1 MAQLQVYDGKA
12 GKVKQSTFDEKVFG
26 EKVLGRT
33 LREAVLMYEANA
45 RQGTVDTKERNEVA
59 GTTKKMYK
67 QKHTGRARHGSMR
80 VPNWRGGGVVGGPHP
95 RDFGWGM
102 PRKAL
107 RVALRSALFGKLRDG
122 EVSLLSSIDFEKPSS
137 KQARGVLQ
145 ALGVDGSCCVVLD
158 KADPLVWKSFRN
170 FPRVAVK
177 VAKDLNAFD
186 VCYYRRL
193 LMTPGALEELKAKV
207 GAARVDTEAA
217 AARPEAN
224 PQAKPKAAR
233 KTATAKRRTP

>member
-12 GKVKQSTFDEKVFG
+12 GKVKKESFDEKAFG

-45 RQGTVDTKERNEVA
+45 RQGTVDTKERNAVA

-67 QKHTGRARHGSMR
+67 QKHTGRARHGSMK

-107 RVALRSALFGKLRDG
+107 RVALRSALLGKLREG
-122 EVSLLSSIDFEKPSS
+122 EVSLLSSVAFERPSS
-137 KQARGVLQ
+137 KQARGILQ
-145 ALGVDGSCCVVLD
+145 ALGVEGSCCVVLD
-158 KADPLVWKSFRN
+158 KPDAHVWKSFRN

-177 VAKDLNAFD
+177 TAKDLNAFD
-186 VCYYRRL
+186 VCSYRRL
-193 LMTPGALEELKAKV
+193 LMTPGALEDLRE
-207 GAARVDTEAA
+207 
-217 AARPEAN
+217 
-224 PQAKPKAAR
+224 
-233 KTATAKRRTP
+233 RTS